1 MTSASH
7 ASRRA
12 VPGDSSVPSSV
23 TGDQSI
29 LPLQGVEGE
38 GDRDPGAGAV
48 GVGGQVGAQRVLAGL
63 HHRVPH
69 PGAVVAHVLPVPTLH
84 VPVGA

>member
-7 ASRRA
+7 ARRRA

-29 LPLQGVEGE
+29 LPFRASRVRVTATRG
-38 GDRDPGAGAV
+38 PGTV
-48 GVGGQVGAQRVLAGL
+48 RVGGQVGAQRVLAGL

-69 PGAVVAHVLPVPTLH
+69 PGAVVADVLPVPTLL
-84 VPVGA
+84 VGGA